1 MSGRTEGRGA
11 LQRLRLLQ
19 LPWLALPLLMSGCLG
34 GGPRP
39 MLALNQRLGQLGA
52 SQEPAL
58 SGPWLALIAGH
69 QGRRQVQLI
78 ELERGLPVPLPG
90 LNRPDS
96 QPLSVAVNQSG
107 ERLVLVRQR
116 DDRTELVLYRRSL
129 LSSQTIPIEPAGV
142 PRGVSLSADGRL
154 LALEVSRGGLW
165 QVDLLELP

>member
-1 MSGRTEGRGA
+1 
-11 LQRLRLLQ
+11 
-19 LPWLALPLLMSGCLG
+19 
-34 GGPRP
+34 

-58 SGPWLALIAGH
+58 SGPWLALIAGN

-78 ELERGLPVPLPG
+78 DLDRGLPVPLPG

-96 QPLSVAVNQSG
+96 QALSVAVDQSG
-107 ERLVLVRQR
+107 ERLAVVRQR
-116 DDRTELVLYRRSL
+116 DDRTELVLHRRSL
-129 LSSQTIPIEPAGV
+129 MSSQTLAIEPAGV